1 MQAVFLDR
9 ATFSDEVNL
18 HRPTGLSDY
27 STYLTTEQ
35 DDALIIE
42 RCQNAD
48 IIITNKV
55 QLTADIL
62 QQLPKLKMIQ
72 LTATGTNN
80 VDTQAC
86 EKLGI
91 KLCNV
96 AGYAI
101 KSVPEH
107 TFMLMLSAMR
117 ACNHYH
123 NAVVGDTWQK
133 TGKFCLIDEP
143 LYDLEGK
150 TLGIIG
156 AGTIGR
162 RVAQIA
168 KAFGMNVLFA
178 EYKGKLPRNSDYT
191 DFSTVLATAD
201 VLSLHCPLTAETEHL
216 INHETIQLM
225 KRKPLVVNVARG
237 GVVDS
242 QAMADA
248 LDHEL
253 VLGYASDVFEIEPI
267 QDDDPLR
274 KFINHPRVV
283 YSPHNAW
290 GSLEGQQTLWD
301 IACKQLNQFIKQIG

>member
-27 STYLTTEQ
+27 ITYQTTEQ
-35 DDALIIE
+35 DDALIVE

-55 QLTADIL
+55 QLSAHIL

-72 LTATGTNN
+72 LTATGMNN
-80 VDTQAC
+80 IDVEAC
-86 EKLGI
+86 EQLGV

-123 NAVVGDTWQK
+123 KAVASDAWQQ

-168 KAFGMNVLFA
+168 RVFGMNVLFA
-178 EYKGKLPRNSDYT
+178 EHKGKAPRSSDYT
-191 DFSTVLATAD
+191 DFNTVLATAD
-201 VLSLHCPLTAETEHL
+201 VLSLHCPLTTETQHL
-216 INHETIQLM
+216 INRDTIQLM
-225 KRKPLVVNVARG
+225 KPKPLVVNVARG

-248 LDHEL
+248 LNNKL
-253 VLGYASDVFEIEPI
+253 VLGYASDVFEVEPI

-274 KFINHPRVV
+274 KFVNHPRVI

-290 GSLEGQQTLWD
+290 GSLAGQQTLWD
-301 IACKQLNQFIKQIG
+301 QTCAQINQFVRAC